1 MSEYLKW
8 GQLSTKKRPGR
19 QRFFALSQASFARA
33 FTCNVPLTV
42 YLASHDDR

>member
-1 MSEYLKW
+1 MGTIVNEKE
-8 GQLSTKKRPGR
+8 TGR